1 MHKVIALVLSLL
13 PLTSVIATEQGACAV
28 PGHAVQW
35 LADYCMFK
43 EETDDLI
50 AASSCMELERERNSE
65 SDECAAKL
73 RYKAR
78 LCGLH
83 IARGSREGTME
94 DCVNDPGF
102 SGDIV
107 RNDGAQ

>member
-1 MHKVIALVLSLL
+1 MRIAIAIALSVF
-13 PLTSVIATEQGACAV
+13 PLTSVSATDNGSCSV

-50 AASSCMELERERNSE
+50 AASSCMELERDRNSPT
-65 SDECAAKL
+65 DECAAKL
-73 RYKAR
+73 RYKTR
-78 LCGLH
+78 LCNLH
-83 IARGSREGTME
+83 LARRTREGTIE
-94 DCVNDPGF
+94 DCVGDPNF

-107 RNDGAQ
+107 RNDGA